1 MRPSTAPSSPVAALS
16 ASSLGQVTQCT
27 HHLWSSLISCL
38 PLGMLLAGGG
48 GDLHTVRLNKD
59 RGIQAL
65 ALPLLRLPLLLCPV
79 LPVGPWPSTTAL
91 LFCKDHNHT
100 SYAGLAPAATNP
112 IKQCFH
118 FIGQTPSFPDN
129 LRIIDTAR
137 IGAMR
142 DAWERGGR
150 DAVL

>member
-1 MRPSTAPSSPVAALS
+1 MAPSSPIAAFS
-16 ASSLGQVTQCT
+16 ASSLEQVTQCT

-38 PLGMLLAGGG
+38 PLGMLLAGGRG
-48 GDLHTVRLNKD
+48 GLHTVGLNKE

-65 ALPLLRLPLLLCPV
+65 VLPLLPLPLLLCPV
-79 LPVGPWPSTTAL
+79 FPVGPGPNTTAL

-142 DAWERGGR
+142 DAWERGGQ